1 MTDTRSCRRHRVAL
15 ADLAERRE
23 PAGGGQAALDHVDR
37 CPDCA
42 QLLGELM
49 LTVVAL
55 RRLATE
61 GPVATV
67 LVDPAQRADAAWAR
81 LRERIERSSRAAR
94 EQAWRWRTT
103 LGGLAMASLAVA
115 ALVGPATI
123 HLTADGATGELSGY
137 TDNELDILHWQTEA
151 GYVSAARSGSLTATA
166 PGPVTSRPTNI
177 GRYYPDGIRPERKE
191 VQPARTTVRLP
202 EAR

>member
-1 MTDTRSCRRHRVAL
+1 MISAACHRHRLAL
-15 ADLAERRE
+15 AELAERRD
-23 PAGGGQAALDHVDR
+23 AGSAGRTALDHVDR

-42 QLLGELM
+42 ATLGELM

-55 RRLATE
+55 RRLGNDAAIAALTS
-61 GPVATV
+61 
-67 LVDPAQRADAAWAR
+67 PAGRADVAWAR
-81 LRERIERSSRAAR
+81 LRDRIERSSRAAR

-123 HLTADGATGELSGY
+123 HLASDGTTGELSGY
-137 TDNELDILHWQTEA
+137 TDNELDFLHWQTEA
-151 GYVSAARSGSLTATA
+151 GYLNAARTGSLTVTASGPTA
-166 PGPVTSRPTNI
+166 PRATSI
-177 GRYYPDGIRPERKE
+177 GRYSPDGVRPERKE
-191 VQPARTTVRLP
+191 VQPARTTARLP